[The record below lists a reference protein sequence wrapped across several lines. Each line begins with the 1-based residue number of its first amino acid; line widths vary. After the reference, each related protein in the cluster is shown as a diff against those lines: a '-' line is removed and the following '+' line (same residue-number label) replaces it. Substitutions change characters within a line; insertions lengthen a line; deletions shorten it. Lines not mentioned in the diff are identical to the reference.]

1 MSLGWQVHTLLGA
14 QDLGGDMGSS
24 LAGDSRVLLKV
35 QLGSSRISLLLSDL
49 QALLLLPRPR
59 RALFVLGEIP
69 G

>member
-14 QDLGGDMGSS
+14 QDLGGDLGSS
-24 LAGDSRVLLKV
+24 LTGNSRVRLKV
-35 QLGSSRISLLLSDL
+35 QLGNRHSSLLLSDL
-49 QALLLLPRPR
+49 QALLLLPCPG